1 MRPALGLRL
10 FLAFSLS
17 PLLVFPV
24 NAQINN
30 SSPDVSV
37 EEQLDTLRHFR
48 LDISEG
54 RTQTSYLDA
63 HHTLLGLYWRQV
75 AKDRVEDLPAVTLL
89 RGNARFSGCGKGRRP
104 NAYCP
109 ESNEIS
115 LSTRGMQRTQ
125 RFSQTREQLLA
136 LTVLAHE

>member
-63 HHTLLGLYWRQV
+63 HHTLLGIY
-75 AKDRVEDLPAVTLL
+75 
-89 RGNARFSGCGKGRRP
+89 
-104 NAYCP
+104 
-109 ESNEIS
+109 
-115 LSTRGMQRTQ
+115 
-125 RFSQTREQLLA
+125 
-136 LTVLAHE
+136 